1 MWDGN
6 CRFGINCRF
15 SHDPTTPCYFF
26 QSQNGCRKGNN
37 CFFLHQHTSS
47 GVNQAPASSAEPDYE
62 TRFREWTYL
71 IPRGGGGRRSNQVP
85 DITTFFKIGRDLLAS
100 SDAGGQQKLIKKLA
114 SEEGLAMIKSLTE
127 VMNDE
132 ILEDREVLSV
142 FQRAAIPLF
151 QTLAHPGIIS
161 SLVLEHAVDT
171 IYNFLYGSGGRRGA
185 QVLHFSAKAIS
196 LMVIEDD
203 SDGEQHKKR
212 STVLKPF
219 FAVLER
225 LVELNQGALLQQDF
239 IPTIGTI
246 SACVDTYRL
255 LPESRRSLDKIRL
268 RLGLGALIPSAT
280 TNTRAVAQKAAF
292 KFHHD
297 LPGAL
302 SSDGPRHDNDHEQ
315 IKDIQI
321 LPTVEEISCPRLE
334 YLPFNNAT
342 NNHLSGLPGLLD
354 RQFRLLREDAIG
366 GLRDAVKREAERLEM
381 GSFQAMSPNQRNQER
396 TYVHEDLRLRHW
408 EVDRRK
414 GLQLVAD
421 FAQPAA
427 ISKSGPC
434 QRKEWWDGS
443 RRLQPTS
450 LVCMV
455 SSTGQNM
462 FCLVCDPTPTPPS
475 KIKQRDDDRSKAAQ
489 SLASE
494 KEYERKKKEMPS
506 LHKDD
511 NRAAVMLT
519 LLSNDP
525 RLITWISRIFTKG
538 KSTVKMSLVEFPGV
552 LLPAFQPT
560 LLALQEMSQRLDVPF
575 TDLLSPL
582 RMEAGARDVPPPM
595 YTLHEDF
602 AFDLSP
608 LSKGEPL
615 TLSIHKPFDRQD
627 FDQYTSLDEA
637 QQAAVVHALKT
648 SLALVQGPPGT
659 GKSYTGVS
667 IIKVLL
673 HNRKSADLG
682 PIICVCYTNH
692 ALDQLLEH
700 LVQDGIEQ
708 IVRIGSR
715 SKSELLQNVNL
726 HDLVQQIPPTKDEG
740 YEKYLLNQQL
750 SSSIN
755 EIENLLRDLNTIESE
770 DRMKVYLEEYWPS
783 HFEQLFESDML
794 DDGFTIVTRRNQGVI
809 GLWLRSAAPDNMR
822 NLPVVELLELPLNGM
837 SVTERWRLHAYWF
850 QEHAEQLGGK
860 IERALKPY
868 QDTRSE
874 LDTYY
879 KEQQRRALSEAH
891 VIGVTTSGL
900 AKNLDVLR
908 RLQSKVMICEEAG
921 EVLEAHTLT
930 ALLPSV
936 EHAILIGDHEQLRPQ
951 VKSYDLCHDNPRGKY
966 LALDISL
973 FERLINPEHDLRIP
987 PMPFSRLKV
996 QRRMFPTIADLIRG
1010 TLYLDLEDHPTV
1022 QQYPIVHGMKDRL
1035 FWLTHNNQ
1043 EDGANPSQAHSDS
1056 KSNDFEVR
1064 MVSALASHLTRQGT
1078 YAAGEIA
1085 VLTPYVRQLQKIRR
1099 SLGDM
1104 FEIVLNER
1112 DVQALEEQENVGD
1125 QPVTVVPPAA
1135 KKTKLLSA
1143 LRAATIDNF
1152 QGEEAKVVIL
1162 SYVRSNAEGKCG
1174 FLRTTNRI
1182 NVALSRA
1189 QHGMYIIG
1197 NAQTASSV
1205 PMWAEIISILQS
1217 RGSIGDS
1224 LALCCPRHPD
1234 DAINVKS
1241 PDDFAIFS
1249 PEGGCNKRCSSRL
1262 PCGHACPNKCH
1273 SEALHLAVRCLER
1286 CSRVKDGCDHECP
1299 NPCGDPCD
1307 KKCKVAV
1314 ANVEL
1319 PCGHQSS
1326 VPCYHAQHPELVR
1339 CQVKVLHKMSE
1350 CGHEIMIRCGE
1361 DPVAGDLQFM
1371 IAGAIVTETSHA
1383 PYVMSLAKYGA
1394 TTHAVL
1400 NAVMNLVFLV
1410 WRIAHGP
1417 VPMGSVRCRVL
1428 SRATACPARSVVPS
1442 SSCVDIDALQ
1452 SVAKLALNPTLSYE
1466 EIDLDVDPCVFPSC
1480 GHIITRENLDQH
1492 MEMKEFYDYS
1502 VDLSGRSI
1510 ITAAKNTSQPLSISV
1525 QKSCPACRTPIRN
1538 VHRYGRI
1545 ARRAWIDEATKKFIV
1560 WANAG
1565 FVPMAARMRDVEEQ
1579 LQPQATDNDKAD
1591 SLSRNL
1597 KAHFMTMP
1605 RLSLNGSSD
1614 SLIRRVANFTKND
1627 KRYQNAFR
1635 LRTKILLFIVQVDE
1649 KEQPFTRIYDLVQ
1662 DAKRHKGI
1670 QGRMEWTPDVLQT
1683 RNRLL
1688 ATVLLLRCEYT
1699 IVANFLSACKG
1710 HAITIK
1716 IDFQSF
1722 FKACES
1728 LIKDSGSK
1736 AQLANEV
1743 EGHLFWARFMALQR
1757 GMSDTVPDGSPP
1769 LLMAREHL
1777 HLAKEICTDN
1787 PGQTAGMLSEV
1798 EDTEKALRD
1807 STFYTSV
1814 TNEEKAAI
1822 YAAMASD
1829 FRGTGHWYYCQGG
1842 HLFTI
1847 GECGMPMETSRCP
1860 QCGAAVGGQSHRAV
1874 QGVTRA
1880 ADMDEQFGRLQ
1891 L

>member
-1 MWDGN
+1 M
-6 CRFGINCRF
+6 
-15 SHDPTTPCYFF
+15 
-26 QSQNGCRKGNN
+26 
-37 CFFLHQHTSS
+37 
-47 GVNQAPASSAEPDYE
+47 NQAPASSAEPDYE
-62 TRFREWTYL
+62 TRFRQWTYL
-71 IPRGGGGRRSNQVP
+71 IPGNHGGRRSHQVP
-85 DITTFFKIGRDLLAS
+85 DVERFFKSGWELLAS

-114 SEEGLAMIKSLTE
+114 SEEGLAMVKSLTE
-127 VMNDE
+127 GMDDE
-132 ILEDREVLSV
+132 VPGDREVLSV
-142 FQRAAIPLF
+142 FQNAAVPLF
-151 QTLAHPGIIS
+151 QTLAHPGIAS

-185 QVLHFSAKAIS
+185 QVLRFCAKAIS
-196 LMVIEDD
+196 LMVIEGDND
-203 SDGEQHKKR
+203 VEHYQKR

-219 FAVLER
+219 FAVVER
-225 LVELNQGALLQQDF
+225 LVELNQGALLHQDF
-239 IPTIGTI
+239 IQIIETI
-246 SACVDTYRL
+246 SACVDIHRL
-255 LPESRRSLDKIRL
+255 QPESRRSLDKIRL
-268 RLGLGALIPSAT
+268 RLGLGSLIPSAT
-280 TNTRAVAQKAAF
+280 TTTQAGTQKAAF
-292 KFHHD
+292 KLHHD

-321 LPTVEEISCPRLE
+321 LPTVEEISCPRLD
-334 YLPFNNAT
+334 YLPYSNAT

-366 GLRDAVKREAERLEM
+366 GLRDAVRREAERLEM
-381 GSFQAMSPNQRNQER
+381 GAFQAMSPKQRNQER

-408 EVDRRK
+408 EVDRKK

-421 FAQPAA
+421 FAQPIA
-427 ISKSGPC
+427 ISKSGER
-434 QRKEWWDGS
+434 QRKEWWDSS

-450 LVCMV
+450 LVCVV
-455 SSTGQNM
+455 SSTGQNI
-462 FCLVCDPTPTPPS
+462 FCLVCDPTPTAPS
-475 KIKQRDDDRSKAAQ
+475 KVKQRDDDRSKAAQ
-489 SLASE
+489 SLALE
-494 KEYERKKKEMPS
+494 EEYQRKKQEMPS

-519 LLSNDP
+519 LVSNDP
-525 RLITWISRIFTKG
+525 THITWISRVFSKG
-538 KSTVKMSLVEFPGV
+538 RSTVNMSLVEFPGV
-552 LLPAFQPT
+552 LLPTFQPT
-560 LLALQEMSQRLDVPF
+560 LRALQEMSQRLDIPF
-575 TDLLSPL
+575 ADHLAPL
-582 RMEAGARDVPPPM
+582 GIEVDAGDVPPPM
-595 YTLHEDF
+595 YTQHEDF

-608 LSKGEPL
+608 LSNGEPL
-615 TLSIHKPFDRQD
+615 ALSTSKPFDRQG
-627 FDQYTSLDEA
+627 FDEHTSLDEA
-637 QQAAVVHALKT
+637 QQTAVVHALKS
-648 SLALVQGPPGT
+648 SLALIQGPPGT

-673 HNRKSADLG
+673 HNRRSADLG

-715 SKSELLQNVNL
+715 SKSEILQNVNL
-726 HDLVQQIPPTKDEG
+726 HDLVQQIPQTKDEG

-750 SSSIN
+750 SSSIT
-755 EIENLLRDLNTIESE
+755 EIEKLLRDLNAIDTENS
-770 DRMKVYLEEYWPS
+770 MKVYLEEYWPS
-783 HFEQLFESDML
+783 HFGQLFRPDML
-794 DDGFTIVTRRNQGVI
+794 DDDFILVTRRSQGVI
-809 GLWLRSAAPDNMR
+809 GHWLRSADPDNTR
-822 NLPVVELLELPLNGM
+822 NLPVVVLRESPLDGM
-837 SVTERWRLHAYWF
+837 SVTERRRLHAYWV
-850 QEHAEQLGGK
+850 QEHAEQLGEK
-860 IERALKPY
+860 MERALKPF
-868 QDTRSE
+868 QGTRCD

-908 RLQSKVMICEEAG
+908 HLRSKVMVCEEAG

-951 VKSYDLCHDNPRGKY
+951 VKNYDLCHDNPRGKH

-973 FERLINPEHDLRIP
+973 FERLINPEHNSHSP
-987 PMPFSRLKV
+987 PMPFTRLKV

-1010 TLYLDLEDHPTV
+1010 NLYPDLEDHPKV
-1022 QQYPIVHGMKDRL
+1022 RQYPNVHGMKDRL
-1035 FWLTHNNQ
+1035 FWLTHENR
-1043 EDGANPSQAHSDS
+1043 EDGADPTQAHSDS

-1112 DVQALEEQENVGD
+1112 DVQALEEQENAGD
-1125 QPVTVVPPAA
+1125 QPVSVIPPAA

-1174 FLRTTNRI
+1174 FLRTSNRI

-1197 NAQTASSV
+1197 DAQTASSV

-1234 DAINVKS
+1234 DAINVKT

-1249 PEGGCNKRCSSRL
+1249 PEGGCDKRCSSRL

-1286 CSRVKDGCDHECP
+1286 CSRIKDGCDHACP

-1307 KKCKVAV
+1307 KKCKVTV

-1326 VPCYHAQHPELVR
+1326 VPCHHAQHPELVQ
-1339 CQVKVLHKMSE
+1339 CQVKELHKMMG
-1350 CGHEIMIRCGE
+1350 CGHEIMIRCGG
-1361 DPVAGDLQFM
+1361 DPIADDLQCTATCATPLPFETDHVM
-1371 IAGAIVTETSHA
+1371 IARAIVTETSHA
-1383 PYVMSLAKYGA
+1383 LYVMSLAKFTA

-1400 NAVMNLVFLV
+1400 NAAMSLVFLA

-1417 VPMGSVRCRVL
+1417 VLMGSVRCRVL
-1428 SRATACPARSVVPS
+1428 FPATAYPVRSVVPS
-1442 SSCVDIDALQ
+1442 SSRADIDALR
-1452 SVAKLALNPTLSYE
+1452 SIMVDYYEALTYE
-1466 EIDLDVDPCVFPSC
+1466 EIDLDVDPCIFPSC
-1480 GHIITRENLDQH
+1480 GHVITRENLDQH
-1492 MEMKEFYDYS
+1492 MDMKEFYDYS
-1502 VDLSGRSI
+1502 TDSAGRAI
-1510 ITAAKNTSQPLSISV
+1510 ITGAKNTSKPLSVTV

-1538 VHRYGRI
+1538 IHRYGRI

-1560 WANAG
+1560 WANAS

-1579 LQPQATDNDKAD
+1579 LQPQATDNEKSD
-1591 SLSRNL
+1591 SLSRTL
-1597 KAHFMTMP
+1597 KTHFMTVP
-1605 RLSLNGSSD
+1605 RLSLEGSSD
-1614 SLIRRVANFTKND
+1614 SIIRRIANLTKND

-1635 LRTKILLFIVQVDE
+1635 LRNKILLFIVQVDE

-1662 DAKRHKGI
+1662 DAKRHKGV

-1699 IVANFLSACKG
+1699 IAANFLSACKG
-1710 HAITIK
+1710 NAATITI
-1716 IDFQSF
+1716 DFHSF
-1722 FKACES
+1722 FIACES
-1728 LIKDSGSK
+1728 LIVDSRSK
-1736 AQLANEV
+1736 VQLANEV
-1743 EGHLFWARFMALQR
+1743 EGHLFWARFLALQR
-1757 GMSDTVPDGSPP
+1757 GISETVPDGGAP
-1769 LLMAREHL
+1769 LIIARDHL
-1777 HLAKEICTDN
+1777 KVAKEICVGH

-1798 EDTEKALRD
+1798 EDTERALRD

-1814 TNEEKAAI
+1814 TNEEKAAV

-1874 QGVTRA
+1874 EGMTRA
-1880 ADMDEQFGRLQ
+1880 EDMDEQFGRLQ
-1891 L
+1891 V